1 MELEYRH
8 INNNDNLRDVFELIY
23 SGDPYIYRDL
33 FTNIDDGYK
42 IFLRIC
48 KNPNSMFFVEHYR
61 VVVNEETQQ
70 VLGVCSFFNPDVK
83 WDPSIVEQ
91 AYIMS
96 GVHIPESFDSVSK
109 YFTKTYNY
117 KHYLVGACNV
127 CVKEGCRGQHVGSFM
142 LNSLLEE
149 IENEDVQLTVLKDNV
164 AAIKLY
170 EKYGFQIV
178 SEFMDYG
185 GHNEPEV
192 PCYQMYR
199 FSK

>member
-1 MELEYRH
+1 
-8 INNNDNLRDVFELIY
+8 
-23 SGDPYIYRDL
+23 
-33 FTNIDDGYK
+33 
-42 IFLRIC
+42 
-48 KNPNSMFFVEHYR
+48 MFFVEHYR
-61 VVVNEETQQ
+61 VVVNKETQQ

-127 CVKEGCRGQHVGSFM
+127 CVKEGYRGQHVGSFM

-164 AAIKLY
+164 SAIKLY

-178 SEFMDYG
+178 TEFMDYG

-192 PCYQMYR
+192 SCYQMYR